1 MHGLIFAE
9 LKKFSDER
17 LGPDAWEEL
26 LEKAGLGGRIFLT
39 IQSYADA
46 DAVAIIKAACLKTGI
61 GLDALLQHFGEF
73 IAPDLLRAYAHLI
86 DREWRT
92 LDVLENTEQTIH
104 RVVRLRN
111 PGATPPE
118 LRTERA
124 GPDQVVVV
132 YGSPRRMCGIA
143 KGIVRGLARHF
154 GETVAIDEP
163 ACMHRGAPACRI
175 SVRRL

>member
-17 LGPDAWEEL
+17 LGPDAWDEL
-26 LEKAGLGGRIFLT
+26 LAKAGLGGRMFLT
-39 IQSYADA
+39 IQSYSDA
-46 DAVAIIKAACLKTGI
+46 DAVAIVKAACLRTGM

-73 IAPDLLRAYAHLI
+73 IAPNLLRSYAHLL

-111 PGATPPE
+111 PGASPPE
-118 LRTERA
+118 LRTERP
-124 GPDQVVVV
+124 GPDHLIVV
-132 YGSPRRMCGIA
+132 YGSARKMCGIA

-163 ACMHRGAPACRI
+163 ACMHSGAPQCRI